1 MQSMGSVRRSIVV
14 GLIVITS
21 LPVVAVTGA
30 EASAPIRP
38 NQHFSGLVN
47 GSHSMP
53 VVYTVCAG
61 PTWAGRT
68 GPVAGGQTMA
78 VVRASK
84 GAGFTGP
91 FGQVYAWFAQDS
103 SGTAPQELKFTAY
116 GVAQS
121 IPAGLQV
128 PCDGPGQ
135 AEFSSCPYLAP
146 CAAGFVPDIV
156 DVRFVNIAV

>member
-1 MQSMGSVRRSIVV
+1 MDNVSRRIVV
-14 GLIVITS
+14 TLIVIACVA
-21 LPVVAVTGA
+21 VVGVTGA
-30 EASAPIRP
+30 EASSPIKP
-38 NQHFSGLVN
+38 SQHFFGLVN
-47 GSHSMP
+47 GSDATP

-78 VVRASK
+78 VVRTSK
-84 GAGFTGP
+84 GGGFTGP
-91 FGQVYAWFAQDS
+91 FSQVYAWFAQDS
-103 SGTAPQELKFTAY
+103 SGRAPQELKFREY

-121 IPAGLQV
+121 LPTAAQV